1 MVTMSL
7 TNILVVNFKPNLT
20 AHIQPNDQGIICC
33 FKAHYRAKFIQCA
46 IDQFEAMHLANEA

>member
-7 TNILVVNFKPNLT
+7 TNILVVNFEPNLT

-33 FKAHYRAKFIQCA
+33 FKAHYRAGFIRCA
-46 IDQFEAMHLANEA
+46 IGRFGAMYLANET